1 MHPAVR
7 IAIAQIR
14 LADIRKGLVV
24 SNSRFQK
31 IRETIQDEV
40 QRAGQEKKPL
50 GTFQMNELVEKIRT
64 KVRQHIKSTDRK
76 WVGAAILRLVRI
88 ESANITRRLNL
99 KNAMKREAASAQEK
113 GPEVDQHDE
122 AKSFYDEA
130 MAYYNKAENFHDDA
144 ESSPSSSEAETHDH
158 GPEKSPQVGRHAA
171 TPDLQ
176 QEGSSTKAGPKT
188 PTTTQ
193 PCHESLQNND
203 NRVLDSV
210 IIIHLEADLSE
221 KVIFNLGL
229 ILTGTSDP
237 NDRRRDSLYK
247 ASYEKLFQ
255 SLHADKFLT
264 ADSGDKLWGF
274 VPKGPAPGW
283 WRIRADFS
291 LHACLHAQRAC
302 SDVGRFFYVINHGS
316 LQSPLLHAYYYIAQ
330 IVTMLLLNFF
340 FLLI

>member
-1 MHPAVR
+1 M
-7 IAIAQIR
+7 AQIR

-31 IRETIQDEV
+31 IRETIKDEV

-99 KNAMKREAASAQEK
+99 KNAMKREA
-113 GPEVDQHDE
+113 DQHDE

-130 MAYYNKAENFHDDA
+130 MAFYNKAENFHDDA
-144 ESSPSSSEAETHDH
+144 ESSSDEAETHDH

-176 QEGSSTKAGPKT
+176 QEGSSTKAGAKT

-193 PCHESLQNND
+193 PCHESLQNDD

-229 ILTGTSDP
+229 ILAGTPDP
-237 NDRRRDSLYK
+237 NDRRGDSLYK

-274 VPKGPAPGW
+274 VPGGPAPGW

-316 LQSPLLHAYYYIAQ
+316 LRSPPPPYYIAQ
-330 IVTMLLLNFF
+330 IVTILLLIF
-340 FLLI
+340 FLADMTSRKETRH